1 MMLADLALVE
11 VLYRRSSPVVSDQEW
26 RQVLNE
32 IEAGRSLVEKENI
45 TLYGETTALAVDA
58 GGARE
63 ALILAVSRER
73 RGGQSDFETGL
84 PPMEPLLGS
93 ELDPDLGNGAA
104 VLFNIPQASPA
115 TRDYY
120 AVSGG
125 DPDRVLTLVLPEIDA
140 AIKNLRY
147 QVAYFS
153 HQRLTIADERAQ
165 IDEKVGGL
173 LHERVVR
180 VIDEP
185 EGAGHLE
192 EMIASLSR
200 MFGMLATDSLLVRRS
215 EDNLKMRKQALES
228 VLNLN
233 LNRKNGARDEI
244 GAYCLQ
250 AAASDLEGVHAEGKK
265 LELSRQN
272 AAAAIEVVRTQVEL
286 LRTREEAVIQE
297 QTKELLSRS
306 LLVQQERLALQVAAG
321 LVEFVLIFYYVLKSW
336 EGIAGQAVFD
346 RAPAMIRLLAV
357 GGMSTGAAIGTHFLA
372 QALYNRAWKA
382 AGLWISAAVLAA
394 SFTAMLVLTL
404 VSQRG

>member
-1 MMLADLALVE
+1 MLADLALVE
-11 VLYRRSSPVVSDQEW
+11 VLYRRSSPIVSDHEW
-26 RQVLNE
+26 QQVLNQ

-58 GGARE
+58 GGAQE
-63 ALILAVSRER
+63 ALMLAASRER
-73 RGGQSDFETGL
+73 GDRSDFETGL
-84 PPMEPLLGS
+84 PPTEPLLGS
-93 ELDPDLGNGAA
+93 ELNPDLGDGSA
-104 VLFNIPQASPA
+104 VLFNIPKASPA

-120 AVSGG
+120 AVSAGN
-125 DPDRVLTLVLPEIDA
+125 PDRVLTLVLPEIDA
-140 AIKNLRY
+140 AIKNLRN
-147 QVAYFS
+147 QAVYFS

-165 IDEKVGGL
+165 IDTKVGGL

-200 MFGMLATDSLLVRRS
+200 MFGLLATDSLLVRRS

-233 LNRKNGARDEI
+233 LNRKSGARDEI
-244 GAYCLQ
+244 GPYCLQ
-250 AAASDLEGVHAEGKK
+250 AAASDLEEVHAEGKK

-306 LLVQQERLALQVAAG
+306 LLVQQERLSLQVAAG

-336 EGIAGQAVFD
+336 EGIAGQAVVD
-346 RAPAMIRLLAV
+346 RAPAIIRLLAI
-357 GGMSTGAAIGTHFLA
+357 GGMSAGAAIGTHFLA
-372 QALYNRAWKA
+372 QALYNRSWKS
-382 AGLWISAAVLAA
+382 AGLWISAVVLAA
-394 SFTAMLVLTL
+394 SIAAMLVLTL
-404 VSQRG
+404 VEQHG